1 MQRLSEELDA
11 HIARQNENDLMLQ
24 DLKHQLLDDRPS
36 RDLDEN
42 EVDLDF
48 VSMLSGDSS
57 VENGVGF

>member
-57 VENGVGF
+57 VENGLGF